1 MLNKTF
7 SVVPLRMLL
16 LIGSAA
22 LCFSFQ
28 PRIPNRT
35 PNLVLREKRTAPSE
49 VTSMFDDFADTFE
62 QKLISELNYVAP
74 FEIAATIA
82 KRQNE
87 TATTDSAPK
96 LYQSALDAG
105 CGTGL
110 MGIGLRSL
118 VKGPLVG
125 VDLSPKMLELAGEL
139 VLDTEGISEKGIRR
153 CTKETKDA
161 LGNTHSIYDGVFVA
175 DLLDIDGTAKFIDS
189 GVKSPT
195 KVIPDTVDLIT
206 SADVLCY
213 FVSSF
218 KHTLILQFSHHFL
231 LPKPCLYLAS
241 ISSRKYILTILL
253 CLKIVIF

>member
-1 MLNKTF
+1 M
-7 SVVPLRMLL
+7 
-16 LIGSAA
+16 
-22 LCFSFQ
+22 
-28 PRIPNRT
+28 
-35 PNLVLREKRTAPSE
+35 VLREKRTSPSE

-62 QKLISELNYVAP
+62 QKLMSELNYVAP
-74 FEIAATIA
+74 FEIATTIA

-125 VDLSPKMLELAGEL
+125 VDLSPKMVELAGEL

-161 LGNTHSIYDGVFVA
+161 LANTHSIYDGVFVA

-195 KVIPDTVDLIT
+195 KVIPNAVDLIT

-213 FVSSF
+213 FGD
-218 KHTLILQFSHHFL
+218 LLGILKAFANRLVPGGDLVFSTETVKDGDYNWVMLESERFAHN
-231 LPKPCLYLAS
+231 PKYV
-241 ISSRKYILTILL
+241 
-253 CLKIVIF
+253 LKMATFRS